1 MSEIENLGPQ
11 RASFVGSEAAVLGA
25 TAAGERARFTNDLN
39 PDASARIE
47 RVRQALS
54 ELRAGRIVILVDDED
69 RENEGDLCMAAEKV
83 SPEAINFM
91 ARYGRGLICLT
102 LTEERADFL
111 QLPLQATRAGGPTL
125 GTAFTVTIEARHGV
139 TTGISAADRAHTIL
153 TAVSPQSR
161 PEDLITPGHIFPL
174 RAKRGGT
181 LVRTGQTEGSVDLSR
196 LAGLAPAGVIC
207 EIMNDDGTMAR
218 LPDLQRFAVTHDL
231 LVLSVADIIE
241 YRLQTERLVECI
253 REFPIVPTVDGQP
266 LRGFHAQLFR
276 TLVEPT
282 EYLALYKGDLA
293 RDEPALVRVQ
303 TANFPGDVLAAV
315 GCDSGAQLRA
325 ALKTIDEAGHGVLLY
340 IFPTQRYTLK
350 SDLDAHLP
358 TPPGPREGSGQP
370 VSPPP
375 APIDKLRDFGLGAQV
390 LRTLGVQRMRLMTD
404 NPRKIAGLQGYGLTI
419 AELLPLHV
427 RPACAP

>member
-1 MSEIENLGPQ
+1 MSEMQNTRQAGAEVAPH
-11 RASFVGSEAAVLGA
+11 VLPMS
-25 TAAGERARFTNDLN
+25 AAGVPAAPPRHFKNELN
-39 PDASARIE
+39 TEPAARIE
-47 RVRQALS
+47 RVRQALE
-54 ELRAGRIVILVDDED
+54 ELRQGRIVILVDDED

-83 SPEAINFM
+83 TPEAINFM

-102 LTEERADFL
+102 LTEERADYL
-111 QLPLQATRAGGPTL
+111 QLPLQATRAGGPSL

-153 TAVSPQSR
+153 TAVHPQSR

-196 LAGLAPAGVIC
+196 LAGLQPAGVIC

-218 LPDLQRFAVTHDL
+218 LPDLQRFAQTHDL

-241 YRLQTERLVECI
+241 YRLQTERLVE
-253 REFPIVPTVDGQP
+253 RVRDFPLVPTLDGKP
-266 LRGFHAQLFR
+266 LPGFRAQLYR

-282 EYLALYKGDLA
+282 EYLALTLGDVA
-293 RDEPALVRVQ
+293 TDDPVLVRVQ
-303 TANFPGDVLAAV
+303 TANFPGDVLSAT
-315 GCDSGAQLRA
+315 GCDSGVQLRA
-325 ALKTIDEAGHGVLLY
+325 ALKTIAEAGRGVFLY
-340 IFPTQRYTLK
+340 IFPTQRYTLQ

-358 TPPGPREGSGQP
+358 QSRESSGA
-370 VSPPP
+370 P
-375 APIDKLRDFGLGAQV
+375 ASHLDKLRDFGLGAQV

-419 AELLPLHV
+419 AELLPLHTRSV
-427 RPACAP
+427 S

>member
-1 MSEIENLGPQ
+1 MSEPQNIHEAGSAAARLPIGLGLGV
-11 RASFVGSEAAVLGA
+11 SGSPGSSRHF
-25 TAAGERARFTNDLN
+25 GNDLS
-39 PDASARIE
+39 PEPAARIR
-47 RVRQALS
+47 RVSQALE
-54 ELRAGRIVILVDDED
+54 ELKAGRIVILVDDED

-102 LTEERADFL
+102 LTEERADYL
-111 QLPLQATRAGGPTL
+111 QLPLQATRAGGPSL

-153 TAVSPQSR
+153 TAVNPQGR

-196 LAGLAPAGVIC
+196 LAGLQPAGVIC

-218 LPDLQRFAVTHDL
+218 LPDLQRFAQTHDL

-241 YRLQTERLVECI
+241 YRLQTERLVE
-253 REFPIVPTVDGQP
+253 RVRDFPLVPTIAGKSLPQF
-266 LRGFHAQLFR
+266 RAQLYR

-282 EYLALYKGDLA
+282 EYLALTLGDVST
-293 RDEPALVRVQ
+293 DEPVLVRVQ
-303 TANFPGDVLAAV
+303 TANFPGDVLSV
-315 GCDSGAQLRA
+315 TGCDSGMQLRA
-325 ALKTIDEAGHGVLLY
+325 ALKTIAEAGRGVFLY
-340 IFPTQRYTLK
+340 IFPTQRYSLQ

-358 TPPGPREGSGQP
+358 QSREAGGASALP
-370 VSPPP
+370 L
-375 APIDKLRDFGLGAQV
+375 DKLRDFGLGAQV

-404 NPRKIAGLQGYGLTI
+404 NPRKIAGLQGYGLAI
-419 AELLPLHV
+419 SELLPLHP
-427 RPACAP
+427 RAGA

>member
-1 MSEIENLGPQ
+1 MSEIENLSLRGEPGGRNSELAAQ
-11 RASFVGSEAAVLGA
+11 AGLSGSGVP
-25 TAAGERARFTNDLN
+25 RFENALN
-39 PDASARIE
+39 PDPAARIE
-47 RVRQALS
+47 RVRQALV
-54 ELRAGRIVILVDDED
+54 ELREGRIVILVDDED

-102 LTEERADFL
+102 LTEERADYL
-111 QLPLQATRAGGPTL
+111 QLPLQATRAGGPSL

-153 TAVSPQSR
+153 TAVGPQSR

-218 LPDLQRFAVTHDL
+218 LPDLQRFAETHDL

-241 YRLQTERLVECI
+241 YRLQTERLVECV

-282 EYLALYKGDLA
+282 EYLALYKGDLGH
-293 RDEPALVRVQ
+293 DEPALVRVQ

-325 ALKTIDEAGHGVLLY
+325 ALKTIDEAGRGVLLY

-358 TPPGPREGSGQP
+358 PAARPGASAE
-370 VSPPP
+370 PPP
-375 APIDKLRDFGLGAQV
+375 PPIDKLRDFGLGAQV

-427 RPACAP
+427 RPGCAS